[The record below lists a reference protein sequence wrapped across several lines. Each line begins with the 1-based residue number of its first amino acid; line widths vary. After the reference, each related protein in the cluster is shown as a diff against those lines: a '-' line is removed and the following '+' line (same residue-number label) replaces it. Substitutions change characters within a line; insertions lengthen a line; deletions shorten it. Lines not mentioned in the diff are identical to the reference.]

1 MHLAGYSP
9 LQNITTMLRGSS
21 EDKLLGEFT
30 VRCAGVLAVSAQ
42 CLTQSCQGPG
52 GRTSFLA
59 DLQPLAHVTVSPVSS
74 KVLRGQ
80 ASWAASILVWGLY
93 CSIDVVF

>member
-1 MHLAGYSP
+1 
-9 LQNITTMLRGSS
+9 MLRGSS

-30 VRCAGVLAVSAQ
+30 VRWAGVLAVSAQ

-59 DLQPLAHVTVSPVSS
+59 DLLACQPLVHVKGPSRTGFLGS
-74 KVLRGQ
+74 KPSCLG
-80 ASWAASILVWGLY
+80 SML
-93 CSIDVVF
+93 FN